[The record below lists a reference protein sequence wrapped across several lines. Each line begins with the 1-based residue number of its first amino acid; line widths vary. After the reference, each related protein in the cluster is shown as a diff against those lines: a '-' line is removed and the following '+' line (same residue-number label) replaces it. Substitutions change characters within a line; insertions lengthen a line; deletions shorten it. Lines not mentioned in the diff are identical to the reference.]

1 MRKGDIEKKIVRQI
15 QKMSDDCGF
24 WALCLVIVL
33 PFCRCHARLFFEV
46 AGHGLIVGKARFDG
60 DGGYF
65 HLGTFEQQAFG
76 MLTRYSLTNCVSE
89 QPLTAFTQSET

>member
-1 MRKGDIEKKIVRQI
+1 MGAKITIIVRHFWNL
-15 QKMSDDCGF
+15 SDDCRF

-76 MLTRYSLTNCVSE
+76 MLHAVFVDKLRQE